1 MSSSFG
7 LMNVPSL
14 KDKPA
19 VTEEE
24 AKMIWNA
31 AMKPMIAMLTKVLW
45 YTGLRISEALALT
58 TVSLQ
63 RDGMDFKLQVM
74 TEKAGKIKGQSK
86 PDALPIPHMLGLDLV
101 DYIRQH
107 CSPGNLLF
115 PIHRSTAWRQIR
127 KCAELSGLPNWREI
141 HPHSFRHGFVYDKA
155 SKGVHPYVLTKL
167 ARHRDLKTTLAYYR
181 PTDKDLRDAMER

>member
-1 MSSSFG
+1 MSGSFG

-31 AMKPMIAMLTKVLW
+31 AMKPMIAMLTKMLW

-63 RDGMDFKLQVM
+63 RDGMDYRLPVM
-74 TEKAGKIKGQSK
+74 TEKAGKVKGQSK
-86 PDALPIPHMLGLDLV
+86 PYILPIPH
-101 DYIRQH
+101 IRAGFSRLH
-107 CSPGNLLF
+107 PATLF
-115 PIHRSTAWRQIR
+115 
-127 KCAELSGLPNWREI
+127 
-141 HPHSFRHGFVYDKA
+141 F
-155 SKGVHPYVLTKL
+155 
-167 ARHRDLKTTLAYYR
+167 
-181 PTDKDLRDAMER
+181 

>member
-107 CSPGNLLF
+107 CSSGSLLF

-127 KCAELSGLPNWREI
+127 KCAALSGLPNWREI

-167 ARHRDLKTTLAYYR
+167 ARHRDLKTTLGYYR